1 MHILRNLPLL
11 TLLVIGSA
19 AVSAQPSGSGAAAP
33 NPAIVPV
40 TRNPWVEQHTRQV
53 ATAKKDGADVMF
65 LGDSITAGWSGGGKA
80 VWAERY
86 TPLKAAN
93 FGIGGD
99 RTEHVLWRLQNG
111 ALGGGINPKV
121 VVLMIG
127 TNNTGRDSAEQIAA
141 GVTAIVSEIGNRA
154 PQAKVLLL
162 DVFPRGEKPDNDRRA
177 KIAAINAT
185 IAKLDDGQRVFFLP
199 IGQKFVQPDGT
210 ISKAIMPDFLHL
222 TPAGYKIWADAI
234 DAKLRELLK

>member
-1 MHILRNLPLL
+1 M
-11 TLLVIGSA
+11 
-19 AVSAQPSGSGAAAP
+19 
-33 NPAIVPV
+33 
-40 TRNPWVEQHTRQV
+40 
-53 ATAKKDGADVMF
+53 MF
-65 LGDSITAGWSGGGKA
+65 LGDSITAGWGGNGKA

-111 ALGGGINPKV
+111 ALGGGIRPKV

-127 TNNTGRDSAEQIAA
+127 TNNTGRDSAEQIAE
-141 GVTAIVSEIGNRA
+141 GVTAIVAEIGKRA

-177 KIAAINAT
+177 KIAAINA
-185 IAKLDDGQRVFFLP
+185 IIEKLDDGRRVFFLP

-222 TPAGYKIWADAI
+222 SAPGYRIWADAI
-234 DAKLRELLK
+234 DAKLGELLK